1 MSVNWLSK
9 ECPKCGKTLEKP
21 TLKCPECGYSD
32 EENMIAKYL
41 HHIGVAIIFLGIL
54 GSIILGNIFP
64 TVETNLST
72 YSIYKTVTEESF
84 NWMLFL
90 VGSLSSAISG
100 LLMIGFGEL
109 ISLNQKIVNLMK
121 R

>member
-41 HHIGVAIIFLGIL
+41 HYIGVAIIFLGIL